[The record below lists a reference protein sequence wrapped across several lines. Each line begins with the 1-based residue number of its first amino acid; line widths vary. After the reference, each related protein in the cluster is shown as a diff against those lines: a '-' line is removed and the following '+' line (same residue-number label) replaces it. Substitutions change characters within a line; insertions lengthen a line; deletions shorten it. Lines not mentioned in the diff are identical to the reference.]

1 MTKRSAEILRFLSA
15 AYATRVLQQQ
25 EPESATDLSLHELR
39 KIETA
44 SSTSEMTMKLDNSFS
59 LNHIKCK

>member
-25 EPESATDLSLHELR
+25 EPESATDLS
-39 KIETA
+39 
-44 SSTSEMTMKLDNSFS
+44 
-59 LNHIKCK
+59 